1 MITADELRR
10 VLDYDPETGAFTW
23 LVYHGKSKFLGLF
36 RPRRLYNVDGA
47 RFIHVINGSLEPD
60 GTRRE
65 FFLGADPDA
74 ATPHEA
80 VAASYGRPAAAYREA
95 VRT

>member
-1 MITADELRR
+1 MYE
-10 VLDYDPETGAFTW
+10 
-23 LVYHGKSKFLGLF
+23 
-36 RPRRLYNVDGA
+36 VDGA

-65 FFLGADPDA
+65 FFLGASPDA
-74 ATPHEA
+74 KTPRDA
-80 VAASYGRPAAAYREA
+80 IAASYGRPTRKYREA